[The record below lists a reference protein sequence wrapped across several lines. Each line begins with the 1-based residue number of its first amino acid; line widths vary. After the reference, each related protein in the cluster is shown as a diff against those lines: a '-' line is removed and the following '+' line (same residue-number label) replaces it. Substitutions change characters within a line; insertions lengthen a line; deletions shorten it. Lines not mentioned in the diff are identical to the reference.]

1 MKNLNDQSEIE
12 LARQN
17 FIKTGESD
25 KCVPEDIAASW
36 KKSAEFGV
44 DASSKVLPGKLNRDV
59 LTNVIVQLNTRDSY
73 FYDAEAE
80 MLDYLGAAIVFVDD
94 HLDVFAIRGSRELK
108 DELRAK
114 NFRFGSNLAE
124 SRVGTNALALAFE
137 SGQDRW
143 VYGSEHYLDAL
154 KDYICV
160 ATCPQIAKSDR
171 VGIVFPCMIIVPKAH
186 YFEGMDAIFSYILKT
201 HMYRQNSI
209 LNSNY
214 LMYNAVI
221 NFFIAQSG
229 MCYIAV
235 DKSNT
240 IIDVSDNV
248 LTCQNI
254 KLNQIIG
261 LKLGD
266 FSPSL
271 AEVAEKDVSAEA
283 PTEVHRVMLK
293 VGPYYVKKKDVLSA
307 GETIGSVMF
316 LSRDPN
322 LLAQKLKSLDHLTD
336 TDVPDRR
343 TTSAKSSAYVAKYN
357 FSNLVGFSKAFTT
370 AVYKAQR
377 VAQSSSSVL
386 ILGESGTG
394 KELFAQSIHNASD
407 RRGRPFV
414 SLNCA
419 AMPRELID
427 SELFGYV
434 EGAFT
439 GARKSGSPGKIEL
452 ADGGTLFLDEIGD
465 MPLDLQVHLLKVLED
480 RQVTRLGDTKPRKVD
495 VRIVVATNQNL
506 QSLVEQGKFRLDL
519 YYRINVFTIRL
530 PALRDRKE
538 DIPDLA
544 YCFLSQCSKAMGKN
558 VTYISQNVLQAFKAY
573 DWPGNLRELRNAV
586 EYGVN
591 LAAAQKITIN
601 DIPDNIAWL
610 AQDAE
615 AEIDEPELSDEGIFG
630 AAMSEADTETRQI
643 IELLDKYKGNKSKVA
658 NELGMSRPALYRRL
672 KKLNI
677 DVD

>member
-1 MKNLNDQSEIE
+1 MVAFRLFAEGRRAVLYKCSCGGVNHDFFGTCVDTGAALVTPQACDTAVVGVADAAHDLHCVVDDLKCGLAGVALEQGSVNAELLTVLLLPCAAKQHVVHVVALDLHVAQLLLDNLEV
-12 LARQN
+12 
-17 FIKTGESD
+17 T
-25 KCVPEDIAASW
+25 
-36 KKSAEFGV
+36 
-44 DASSKVLPGKLNRDV
+44 DV
-59 LTNVIVQLNTRDSY
+59 LAELLAGACVCKGVVVCAHCHTDIGDAGEQSLGLEVLHQLV
-73 FYDAEAE
+73 E
-80 MLDYLGAAIVFVDD
+80 
-94 HLDVFAIRGSRELK
+94 
-108 DELRAK
+108 
-114 NFRFGSNLAE
+114 
-124 SRVGTNALALAFE
+124 ALALNADEVGFVE
-137 SGQDRW
+137 LDMVKINFAGGHAVAADL
-143 VYGSEHYLDAL
+143 VEDGDLDAG
-154 KDYICV
+154 CV
-160 ATCPQIAKSDR
+160 QRNEVPRHILVR
-171 VGIVFPCMIIVPKAH
+171 VLVF
-186 YFEGMDAIFSYILKT
+186 
-201 HMYRQNSI
+201 
-209 LNSNY
+209 
-214 LMYNAVI
+214 
-221 NFFIAQSG
+221 
-229 MCYIAV
+229 
-235 DKSNT
+235 
-240 IIDVSDNV
+240 V
-248 LTCQNI
+248 LT
-254 KLNQIIG
+254 
-261 LKLGD
+261 GD
-266 FSPSL
+266 
-271 AEVAEKDVSAEA
+271 A
-283 PTEVHRVMLK
+283 H
-293 VGPYYVKKKDVLSA
+293 
-307 GETIGSVMF
+307 
-316 LSRDPN
+316 
-322 LLAQKLKSLDHLTD
+322 H
-336 TDVPDRR
+336 
-343 TTSAKSSAYVAKYN
+343 
-357 FSNLVGFSKAFTT
+357 
-370 AVYKAQR
+370 
-377 VAQSSSSVL
+377 VL

-394 KELFAQSIHNASD
+394 KELFAQSIHNASA

-615 AEIDEPELSDEGIFG
+615 AEIDEPEPDDEGIFG

>member
-1 MKNLNDQSEIE
+1 
-12 LARQN
+12 
-17 FIKTGESD
+17 
-25 KCVPEDIAASW
+25 
-36 KKSAEFGV
+36 
-44 DASSKVLPGKLNRDV
+44 
-59 LTNVIVQLNTRDSY
+59 
-73 FYDAEAE
+73 
-80 MLDYLGAAIVFVDD
+80 
-94 HLDVFAIRGSRELK
+94 
-108 DELRAK
+108 
-114 NFRFGSNLAE
+114 
-124 SRVGTNALALAFE
+124 
-137 SGQDRW
+137 
-143 VYGSEHYLDAL
+143 
-154 KDYICV
+154 
-160 ATCPQIAKSDR
+160 
-171 VGIVFPCMIIVPKAH
+171 MIIVPKERF
-186 YFEGMDAIFSYILKT
+186 FEGMDAIFSYILKT

-229 MCYIAV
+229 MCYIAI
-235 DKSNT
+235 DNSNT

-254 KLNQIIG
+254 KLTQILG

-293 VGPYYVKKKDVLSA
+293 VGPYYVKKKDVISA
-307 GETIGSVMF
+307 GDTIGAVMF

-343 TTSAKSSAYVAKYN
+343 TASAKSSAYVAKYN

-495 VRIVVATNQNL
+495 VRIIVATNQNL

>member
-1 MKNLNDQSEIE
+1 MKNLSEQPLMEI
-12 LARQN
+12 ARQK
-17 FIKTGESD
+17 FIKTGEIE
-25 KCVPEDIAASW
+25 KCVPENIAASW

-44 DASSKVLPGKLNRDV
+44 DASSTVLPGKLNRDV
-59 LTNVIVQLNTRDSY
+59 LTNVIVQLNVRDSY
-73 FYDAEAE
+73 FYDAEAK

-94 HLDVFAIRGSRELK
+94 HLDVFAIRGSRALK

-114 NFRFGSNLAE
+114 NFRFGSNLAG
-124 SRVGTNALALAFE
+124 SRVGTNAIALAFE
-137 SGQDRW
+137 SGQENW
-143 VYGSEHYLDAL
+143 VYGSEHYIDAL
-154 KDYICV
+154 KDYVCV
-160 ATCPQIAKSDR
+160 AICPQVAKPDR
-171 VGIVFPCMIIVPKAH
+171 VGIVFPCMIIVPRVR
-186 YFEGMDAIFSYILKT
+186 YYDGMKPIFSYILKT

-235 DKSNT
+235 DPDNK

-248 LTCQNI
+248 LTCQNV

-261 LKLGD
+261 LQLSD
-266 FSPSL
+266 FSQTL
-271 AEVAEKDVSAEA
+271 AEVAAKDISKEL
-283 PTEVHRVMLK
+283 PMEFHRVVLK
-293 VGPYYVKKKDVLSA
+293 VGTYYVKKKEVLSS
-307 GETIGSVMF
+307 GEVIGSVLF
-316 LSRDPN
+316 LARDPS
-322 LLAQKLKSLDHLTD
+322 LLAQRLRTYDHLTD
-336 TDVPDRR
+336 TDVPERR
-343 TTSAKSSAYVAKYN
+343 TTSAKSSAYVAKYK
-357 FSNLVGFSKAFTT
+357 FSDLVGASNTFA
-370 AVYKAQR
+370 AALYKAQR
-377 VAQSSSSVL
+377 VAQSNSSVL

-394 KELFAQSIHNASD
+394 KELFAQSIHNASA

-495 VRIVVATNQNL
+495 VRIIVATNQNL

-538 DIPDLA
+538 DIPDLS
-544 YCFLSQCSKAMGKN
+544 YCFLGQCSKALGKN
-558 VTYISQNVLQAFKAY
+558 VTYISRKVINAFMAY

-591 LAAAQKITIN
+591 LAAAQRISID
-601 DIPDNIAWL
+601 DIPDNIACC
-610 AQDAE
+610 AQDTAE
-615 AEIDEPELSDEGIFG
+615 DIVECDAGIFG
-630 AAMSEADTETRQI
+630 AARSEADAETRRI
-643 IELLDKYKGNKSKVA
+643 IELLEKYKGNKSKVA
-658 NELGMSRPALYRRL
+658 DEMGMSRPALYRRL

>member
-1 MKNLNDQSEIE
+1 M
-12 LARQN
+12 
-17 FIKTGESD
+17 
-25 KCVPEDIAASW
+25 
-36 KKSAEFGV
+36 
-44 DASSKVLPGKLNRDV
+44 
-59 LTNVIVQLNTRDSY
+59 
-73 FYDAEAE
+73 
-80 MLDYLGAAIVFVDD
+80 
-94 HLDVFAIRGSRELK
+94 
-108 DELRAK
+108 
-114 NFRFGSNLAE
+114 
-124 SRVGTNALALAFE
+124 
-137 SGQDRW
+137 
-143 VYGSEHYLDAL
+143 
-154 KDYICV
+154 
-160 ATCPQIAKSDR
+160 
-171 VGIVFPCMIIVPKAH
+171 
-186 YFEGMDAIFSYILKT
+186 
-201 HMYRQNSI
+201 
-209 LNSNY
+209 
-214 LMYNAVI
+214 
-221 NFFIAQSG
+221 
-229 MCYIAV
+229 
-235 DKSNT
+235 
-240 IIDVSDNV
+240 
-248 LTCQNI
+248 
-254 KLNQIIG
+254 
-261 LKLGD
+261 
-266 FSPSL
+266 
-271 AEVAEKDVSAEA
+271 
-283 PTEVHRVMLK
+283 
-293 VGPYYVKKKDVLSA
+293 
-307 GETIGSVMF
+307 
-316 LSRDPN
+316 
-322 LLAQKLKSLDHLTD
+322 
-336 TDVPDRR
+336 
-343 TTSAKSSAYVAKYN
+343 
-357 FSNLVGFSKAFTT
+357 
-370 AVYKAQR
+370 
-377 VAQSSSSVL
+377 L

-394 KELFAQSIHNASD
+394 KELFAQSIHNASA

-615 AEIDEPELSDEGIFG
+615 AEIDEPEPDDEGIFG